1 MARIERTS
9 EGRAARRGRRRT
21 MALVAAGAT
30 TAVVLGAG
38 GVAAASAGGHAP
50 TGVTVRTSSA
60 MTTASASAG
69 KLPVGGH
76 PALRRLLHHTMEA
89 QFVVRTKGGGRETF
103 EYDRGVLRSVT
114 STSITITPAATPNS
128 TVSATI
134 TSSTRFKGLPESQL
148 QPGDH
153 VALLYQGGNAVV
165 VGAKAPKP
173 AGSSSSTS
181 G

>member
-1 MARIERTS
+1 MARIDGTAK
-9 EGRAARRGRRRT
+9 GRAARRGRRHGT

-30 TAVVLGAG
+30 TAVVLGVG

-50 TGVTVRTSSA
+50 TGVT
-60 MTTASASAG
+60 TASATTSAG
-69 KLPVGGH
+69 RPPAGTH
-76 PALRRLLHHTMEA
+76 PALERLLRHTMEA

-103 EYDRGVLRSVT
+103 QYDRGVLRSVT
-114 STSITITPAATPNS
+114 STSITITPAATPSS

-165 VGAKAPKP
+165 IGAKAPKP

>member
-1 MARIERTS
+1 MARIEGTS
-9 EGRAARRGRRRT
+9 KGRAARRGT
-21 MALVAAGAT
+21 VALVAAGASA
-30 TAVVLGAG
+30 AVVLGAG

-50 TGVTVRTSSA
+50 TGVTTRTATA
-60 MTTASASAG
+60 MTSATATATAG
-69 KLPVGGH
+69 RPPADGH
-76 PALRRLLHHTMEA
+76 PALQRLLRHTMEA
-89 QFVVRTKGGGRETF
+89 QFVVRTKGGGHETF
-103 EYDRGVLRSVT
+103 QYDRGVLRSVT
-114 STSITITPAATPNS
+114 STSITITPAATPS
-128 TVSATI
+128 GTISATI
-134 TSSTRFKGLPESQL
+134 TSTTRFKGLPESQL